1 MSNNIFN
8 NFCFFPWNPYFKTDG
23 TNLFFLF
30 SIKETKQHSM
40 KILWNDSIKYVFDRS
55 YVRYLAND
63 LRLSKAEKVSCYV
76 FLVTRGQG
84 LSFYTHAMLC
94 IQDDKQSN

>member
-1 MSNNIFN
+1 MESVLQNR
-8 NFCFFPWNPYFKTDG
+8 WHQS
-23 TNLFFLF
+23 LF
-30 SIKETKQHSM
+30 SLFHQGNKTTFHENIMERFHQ
-40 KILWNDSIKYVFDRS
+40 IFDRS